1 MSSAPSSAWEMSS
14 TPSFATERSSKPSS
28 DFQRSSKPSSD
39 FQRSSKS
46 SSDFQR
52 SSKPGSS
59 LPKAY
64 QPLDRSYI
72 SDLPLH
78 PSDMYSQARFGN
90 IKREVLGHNTNQIE
104 PPAVHDAPWRPKP
117 VQSEV
122 TTEDVPSLPAGFS
135 SELEQTSSSF
145 SSWIAQ
151 PIVPSNPFHSQPNIP
166 YNQFKP
172 TVPSNPFETQPTS
185 PSNPFKTQ
193 PTSPS
198 NLFKTQPTSPSN
210 LFKTQPTSPSNPFK
224 TQPTSPSNPFKT
236 QPTSPSN
243 LFKTQPTSPSN
254 LKSNSFER
262 VPSSSVKSSNSISQ
276 INNIT
281 PFQNSGLWDEW
292 KIDSAHLDITENNL
306 PAQVENPTT
315 TIQKLSLQD
324 NQSKLSYE
332 EHGFNKKESTVSS
345 VSISKGRTRGTDA
358 PDQETTSWNSEIT
371 LSRPSQDSTSWSTSS
386 SSARGNKKD
395 HWSPNAEKEIWTPN
409 SEILSS
415 STSPEISSTSPRAE
429 ITSWISSTDS
439 SLESNPTDIG
449 TWAYTSS
456 SELIPESFDASI
468 EISSLDSKPVSE
480 DLTDSH
486 ETPDIYTESSI
497 DTLSPPNTEEVF
509 NDETTTLASDGTDH
523 EPRGIGIHK
532 RPTHK
537 RESFIPK

>member
-14 TPSFATERSSKPSS
+14 TPSFAPERSSKPSS

-39 FQRSSKS
+39 IQRSSKS

-151 PIVPSNPFHSQPNIP
+151 PIVPSNPFQSQPNIP

-172 TVPSNPFETQPTS
+172 TVPSNPFE
-185 PSNPFKTQ
+185 
-193 PTSPS
+193 
-198 NLFKTQPTSPSN
+198 
-210 LFKTQPTSPSNPFK
+210 

-324 NQSKLSYE
+324 NQSKLSYG

>member
-14 TPSFATERSSKPSS
+14 TPSFALERSSKPSS
-28 DFQRSSKPSSD
+28 KFQRSSES
-39 FQRSSKS
+39 
-46 SSDFQR
+46 
-52 SSKPGSS
+52 GSS

-104 PPAVHDAPWRPKP
+104 PPAVHDAPWGPTP
-117 VQSEV
+117 VQSEF
-122 TTEDVPSLPAGFS
+122 TNEDVPSLPAGYS

-151 PIVPSNPFHSQPNIP
+151 PIVPSNPFQSQPNIP

-172 TVPSNPFETQPTS
+172 TV
-185 PSNPFKTQ
+185 
-193 PTSPS
+193 
-198 NLFKTQPTSPSN
+198 
-210 LFKTQPTSPSNPFK
+210 PSNPFK

-236 QPTSPSN
+236 QPTA
-243 LFKTQPTSPSN
+243 PSN

-262 VPSSSVKSSNSISQ
+262 VSSLSVKSSNSISQ
-276 INNIT
+276 VNKIT

-315 TIQKLSLQD
+315 TIQKLSFQD

-332 EHGFNKKESTVSS
+332 EHGFDKKESTVSS

-409 SEILSS
+409 PEILSS
-415 STSPEISSTSPRAE
+415 SPSPAISSTSPRAE

-456 SELIPESFDASI
+456 SELIPESFDSSI
-468 EISSLDSKPVSE
+468 EISSVDSKSVSE

-537 RESFIPK
+537 RESFILK